1 VSDVRLWI
9 DFILILW
16 NDQQKF
22 MMLLLFTLHY
32 TNHDDDSLIERREMS
47 EDSCFFA
54 TLAVLID
61 NFLYV
66 DMSLA
71 LYDSFF
77 EIEKKSTVHYIA
89 YLIFV
94 YSTFSLSL
102 NI

>member
-1 VSDVRLWI
+1 
-9 DFILILW
+9 
-16 NDQQKF
+16 

-32 TNHDDDSLIERREMS
+32 TNRGDNSLIKREEMLG
-47 EDSCFFA
+47 DSRFFA

-66 DMSLA
+66 NMPLV
-71 LYDSFF
+71 LYNSSF
-77 EIEKKSTVHYIA
+77 EIEKKSTIYYIA

-94 YSTFSLSL
+94 SSTSSLSL